1 MTSSSSSAWVTTL
14 RAMVKTQ
21 FPLGGFTVHE
31 GNSKTGT
38 PNTRL
43 QKRWKDGTRQNA
55 VLPIRWEAPNALE
68 ILETI
73 RKVHGH
79 MTGDSGMTLQEAVR
93 LITAVETPG
102 GSGVSTN
109 WSDVAA
115 RYRSHLTDSGMVKAE
130 VYDDQHTYVVR
141 RILEIVTDTAAPSTA
156 KGVLQKM
163 ATGKPGTR
171 GRVVRIE
178 RAAAFFRFAV
188 KEVGMDSRWWPPEG
202 EELVTI
208 KGKRPPNDTKTNREG
223 KAAYLLDD
231 PFLELYD
238 SITDPRWK
246 MAVGLIGVF
255 GLRGVE
261 LKYLEVRGTQLYCS
275 YRKRSGRGEP
285 TPPRYIEPLDPI
297 NRPGLGQQ
305 LLLQLSSGVTSL
317 PPLGSKDGET
327 SDKLSKHLKRN
338 CVWQRLQSEAE
349 GQTDERMSVYS
360 FRHGFA
366 YRSSM
371 VYNLP
376 IRVAAKLMGH
386 SVDTHMRDYG
396 ERLYGDDLKN
406 AVAAARDRIMAEVG

>member
-55 VLPIRWEAPNALE
+55 ILPIKWEAPNSME
-68 ILETI
+68 ILAAIKT
-73 RKVHGH
+73 VHEH
-79 MTGDSGMTLQEAVR
+79 MSSRSGMSLQEAVR
-93 LITAVETPG
+93 LLSTVETTTG
-102 GSGVSTN
+102 IEVKISWG
-109 WSDVAA
+109 DVAA
-115 RYRSHLTDSGMVKAE
+115 RYRSHLVDSGMVKAE
-130 VYDDQHTYVVR
+130 VFDVQHIYALRRVLEVV
-141 RILEIVTDTAAPSTA
+141 TGPGAPSTA
-156 KGVLQKM
+156 KGVLQRI

-171 GRVVRIE
+171 GRVVRVE

-188 KEVGMDSRWWPPEG
+188 KEVGMDVRWWPPEG
-202 EELVTI
+202 DELVAI
-208 KGKRPPNDTKTNREG
+208 KGKRPPNDAKTTREG

-231 PFLELYD
+231 AFLKLYD

-246 MAVGLIGVF
+246 LAFGLLGVF

-261 LKYLEVRGTQLYCS
+261 LKYLEVRGGRLFCS

-285 TPPRYIEPLDPI
+285 TPPRYLEPLDPKGAAGMGD
-297 NRPGLGQQ
+297 R
-305 LLLQLSSGVTSL
+305 LLVQLSSGITAL
-317 PPLGSKDGET
+317 PPLGTKDGET
-327 SDKLSKHLKRN
+327 SDKLLKHLKRN
-338 CVWQRLQSEAE
+338 AVWQELQNEAQ
-349 GQTDERMSVYS
+349 GQTDERMSIYS

-386 SVDTHMRDYG
+386 AVETHMRDYG
-396 ERLYGDDLKN
+396 ERLYGDDLRQ
-406 AVAAARDRIMAEVG
+406 AVQQARNRIMAEVG